1 MWTAI
6 GPWLVGQD
14 HRFGVTRLNRPRRAA
29 PIGSE
34 MYPLP
39 CLFGPLTPIEKK
51 RTFWTM
57 AQYDFIIIGAG
68 SAGCVLANR
77 LSENPKHRVLLL
89 EAGGPDTN
97 PFIHIPA
104 GYAKTLVDPKV
115 NWLFKT
121 EPDPGTNNRTH
132 VWPRGKVLGGSSAI
146 NGMLYIRGQAQDYDL
161 WRQLGNTGW
170 AWDDVLPYFKRS
182 EDQER
187 GANDAH
193 GVGGP
198 MHVSDIKD
206 AHPLSDAVIRAGVE
220 AGLPNKKDPNDGDQ
234 QGISYFQLN
243 VKRGK
248 RVSAAGAYLRP
259 AMARSNLHVETDAL
273 VKQILFKGTQATG
286 VIFTKDTQTRQAL
299 AGREVIVSGGAI
311 NSPQILQLS
320 GVGPVDLLKS
330 KGIKVVH
337 GLPGVGENL
346 QDHFIAGLQYRIK
359 NMQTVNEISRGLP
372 LVREVFKY
380 LFARRGLMTLS
391 PVQVQA
397 YVKSRD
403 DLETP
408 DIQFLIF
415 PASMDGDKFSV
426 EGKFELDRTPGMTIA
441 PVILRPESRGWV
453 RIKSDDHED
462 PPAILPNYLDAAYDQ
477 KVIVEGLKWGRKIV
491 AQPALDPYRGEELN
505 PGEDIQSDED
515 LLAYARKN
523 GSTIYHPVGTCKMGA
538 DAMAVV
544 DDQLRVHGL
553 SHLRVV
559 DASIMPRLI
568 SGNTNAPTIMIAEKA
583 ADMILNGSVAT

>member
-1 MWTAI
+1 
-6 GPWLVGQD
+6 
-14 HRFGVTRLNRPRRAA
+14 
-29 PIGSE
+29 
-34 MYPLP
+34 
-39 CLFGPLTPIEKK
+39 
-51 RTFWTM
+51 M

-89 EAGGPDTN
+89 EAGGPDSN

-104 GYAKTLVDPKV
+104 GYAKTLVDPEV

-121 EPDPGTNNRTH
+121 EPDPGTQNRTH

-161 WRQLGNTGW
+161 WRQLGNVGW
-170 AWDDVLPYFKRS
+170 AWDDVLPYFKKS

-187 GANDAH
+187 GANDTH

-198 MHVSDIKD
+198 MHVSDIRD
-206 AHPLSDAVIRAGVE
+206 AHPLSDAIIRAGIE
-220 AGLPNKKDPNDGDQ
+220 AGLSDKKDPNDGDQ

-248 RVSAAGAYLRP
+248 RVSAADAYLHP
-259 AMARSNLHVETDAL
+259 AMTRSNLHVETNAL
-273 VKQILFKGTQATG
+273 VKQILFKGTQASG
-286 VIFTKDTQTRQAL
+286 VVFTKDNETRQAL
-299 AGREVIVSGGAI
+299 AGREIIVSGGAI

-330 KGIKVVH
+330 KNIDIVH

-359 NMQTVNEISRGLP
+359 NIRTVNEVSRGLP
-372 LVREVFKY
+372 LIGQVFKW
-380 LFARRGLMTLS
+380 LFARRGLLTLS

-408 DIQFLIF
+408 DIQFLMF

-426 EGKFELDRTPGMTIA
+426 EGKFELDRAPGMTIA

-453 RIKSDDHED
+453 RIKSNNHED
-462 PPAILPNYLDAAYDQ
+462 HPAILPNYLDAAYDRH
-477 KVIVEGLKWGRKIV
+477 VIVEGLKWGRKIV
-491 AQPALDPYRGEELN
+491 SQSALDPYRGEELN
-505 PGEDIQSDED
+505 PGDKIQSDED
-515 LLAYARKN
+515 LLAYARES

-553 SHLRVV
+553 TRLRVV
-559 DASIMPRLI
+559 DASIMPRLV

-583 ADMILNGSVAT
+583 ADMILNG